1 MCKEDTVGK
10 GVPEEEKKE
19 ILYPEC
25 RIGKKKL
32 QQNWRVVVCPDQ
44 GKIQQSS
51 MRGKPP
57 KSIVRERDKQRDI
70 RRAFKLLREVWLD
83 IGVEK
88 VNMLKRYKRKIAY
101 WD

>member
-1 MCKEDTVGK
+1 
-10 GVPEEEKKE
+10 
-19 ILYPEC
+19 
-25 RIGKKKL
+25 
-32 QQNWRVVVCPDQ
+32 
-44 GKIQQSS
+44 